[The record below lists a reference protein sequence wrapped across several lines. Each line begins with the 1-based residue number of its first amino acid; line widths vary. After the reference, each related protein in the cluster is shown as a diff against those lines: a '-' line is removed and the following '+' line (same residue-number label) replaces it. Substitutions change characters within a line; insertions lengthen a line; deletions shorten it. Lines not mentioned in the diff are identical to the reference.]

1 MDHLK
6 INPVHQGV
14 GSKNELTTP
23 TIAAAERLNDCY
35 AQWECNPR
43 QLADL
48 EMIAIGAYS
57 PLETFMGYDDWISC
71 IDSMHLVSGELWP
84 IPITF
89 QLPKGWLP
97 KGKTK
102 LRLVKSGN
110 SIATMDIVE
119 RFEVDLE
126 VEAQSVYQTTS
137 EEHPGVKA
145 LYNGG
150 SEAISGPIVFHE
162 IPRQYTEHEYLTPL
176 DARREFEARGWKTI
190 IAFQTR
196 NPSHRAHEYLHKV
209 ALELIDGLFLNPLV
223 GLTKGDDVSAAT
235 RMKAYRVLL
244 ENYYPANRVVLGVY
258 PAAMRYAGPK
268 EAILHAISR
277 KNYGCS
283 HFIVGRDHAGVGDY
297 YGTYAAQEIFD
308 QFPQEEIGITI
319 VRFEHSF
326 FCKRCEQVVS
336 KRTCPHESAH
346 HLVLSGTK
354 VREMLSSGQE
364 LPSQFSRPEVAKV
377 LIDAYKD

>member
-1 MDHLK
+1 MVHSK
-6 INPVHQGV
+6 ITPIEPTTAGI
-14 GSKNELTTP
+14 GELTTATVQP
-23 TIAAAERLNDCY
+23 AEQIDDSF
-35 AQWECNPR
+35 AVWECNPR

-57 PLETFMGYDDWISC
+57 PLQTFMGYDNWISC
-71 IDSMHLVSGELWP
+71 IDSMHLVTGELWP

-89 QLPKGWLP
+89 QLPEGWLP

-102 LRLVKSGN
+102 LRLVHLDR
-110 SIATMDIVE
+110 SIATIDIVE
-119 RFEVDLE
+119 RFKIDLE

-145 LYNGG
+145 LYKGG
-150 SEAISGPIVFHE
+150 STAVSGPITFHE

-176 DARREFEARGWKTI
+176 EARQEFELRGWKTV

-196 NPSHRAHEYLHKV
+196 NPIHRAHEYLHKV

-277 KNYGCS
+277 KNYGCT

-308 QFPQEEIGITI
+308 QFPQEEVGISI

-336 KRTCPHESAH
+336 KRTCPHDSNQ

-377 LIDAYKD
+377 LIEAYKS